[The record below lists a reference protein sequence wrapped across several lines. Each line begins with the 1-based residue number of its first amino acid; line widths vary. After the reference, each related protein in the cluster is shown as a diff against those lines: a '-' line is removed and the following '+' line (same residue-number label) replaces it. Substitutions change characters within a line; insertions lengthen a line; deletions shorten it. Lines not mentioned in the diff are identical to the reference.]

1 MYILRS
7 PHRAHRAR
15 RHAKPHLRRHASPCL
30 TSPHLA
36 PRHLTSAPR
45 GRTCPPPM
53 RALHP
58 RCRQVGGERS
68 WSEPELYRGHKQRSS
83 RAGCVQSA
91 DARRDRRLASLTA
104 LAAHRGRRGPLGRLQ
119 CTARRRSRDPAVPDG
134 HEGGA
139 PSERGEESK
148 GDGRHGVAAAARLR
162 RVKRAILGVAAVFY
176 DAPRY
181 PSIMSRHMYHGVSM
195 DTMCAVRHGAA
206 RARVSGFS
214 RTKTLLVSVF
224 CFPWGS
230 AHAQQ
235 WLCAPPR
242 AARGAGAPPRARQG
256 FNESTVRRPCSLHK
270 LFHPSFT
277 IRCIAAAPLP
287 GPPPL
292 PHSAQLG

>member
-1 MYILRS
+1 MYLLRS

-68 WSEPELYRGHKQRSS
+68 WSEPELYRGLKQRSS

-91 DARRDRRLASLTA
+91 DARRDRRLASLAA

-162 RVKRAILGVAAVFY
+162 RVKRAVLGFAAVLY

-181 PSIMSRHMYHGVSM
+181 SSIMSRHMHHFVSM
-195 DTMCAVRHGAA
+195 WTQCVQFAVWHGAA
-206 RARVSGFS
+206 RAPARVFRFLSYQDTVSIRVLFS
-214 RTKTLLVSVF
+214 L
-224 CFPWGS
+224 G
-230 AHAQQ
+230 
-235 WLCAPPR
+235 LCTR
-242 AARGAGAPPRARQG
+242 AAMVVCTTKGREGRGRPTARAPG
-256 FNESTVRRPCSLHK
+256 F
-270 LFHPSFT
+270 
-277 IRCIAAAPLP
+277 
-287 GPPPL
+287 
-292 PHSAQLG
+292 

>member
-1 MYILRS
+1 MYLLRS

-45 GRTCPPPM
+45 GRTRPPPM

-91 DARRDRRLASLTA
+91 DARRDRRLASLAA

-195 DTMCAVRHGAA
+195 DNVCSVARCGA
-206 RARVSGFS
+206 RARS
-214 RTKTLLVSVF
+214 RFLSYQDT
-224 CFPWGS
+224 C
-230 AHAQQ
+230 
-235 WLCAPPR
+235 
-242 AARGAGAPPRARQG
+242 
-256 FNESTVRRPCSLHK
+256 
-270 LFHPSFT
+270 
-277 IRCIAAAPLP
+277 
-287 GPPPL
+287 
-292 PHSAQLG
+292 

>member
-36 PRHLTSAPR
+36 SPHLTSAPR
-45 GRTCPPPM
+45 GRTRPPPM

-68 WSEPELYRGHKQRSS
+68 WSEPELYRGLKQRSS

-139 PSERGEESK
+139 PSERGKESK
-148 GDGRHGVAAAARLR
+148 GDGRHGVAAATRLR

-195 DTMCAVRHGAA
+195 DNVCSVARCGA
-206 RARVSGFS
+206 RARS
-214 RTKTLLVSVF
+214 RFLSYQDT
-224 CFPWGS
+224 C
-230 AHAQQ
+230 
-235 WLCAPPR
+235 
-242 AARGAGAPPRARQG
+242 
-256 FNESTVRRPCSLHK
+256 
-270 LFHPSFT
+270 
-277 IRCIAAAPLP
+277 
-287 GPPPL
+287 
-292 PHSAQLG
+292 

>member
-139 PSERGEESK
+139 PSERGKESK

-195 DTMCAVRHGAA
+195 DNVCSVARCGA
-206 RARVSGFS
+206 RARLKGFS
-214 RTKTLLVSVF
+214 RTKTHLLVKRIRVLFSL
-224 CFPWGS
+224 G
-230 AHAQQ
+230 
-235 WLCAPPR
+235 LCTR
-242 AARGAGAPPRARQG
+242 AAMVVCTTKGREGRGRPTARAPG
-256 FNESTVRRPCSLHK
+256 F
-270 LFHPSFT
+270 
-277 IRCIAAAPLP
+277 
-287 GPPPL
+287 
-292 PHSAQLG
+292 